1 MCVCGGVGC
10 LSMSVCGGCLSVL
23 LCGCLSVLVCGCLSV
38 LVCGCLSVLVCG
50 GGCVCLV
57 NWKKW
62 VVLYK
67 VVYPL
72 PTPLHQDPPPMGTGT
87 SFQHV
92 VPLQT
97 GKRGVALRHV

>member
-1 MCVCGGVGC
+1 MSMCVCGGGGMFEHVGVWGMFEC
-10 LSMSVCGGCLSVL
+10 AFVWVFECIG
-23 LCGCLSVLVCGCLSV
+23 
-38 LVCGCLSVLVCG
+38 VCG

-87 SFQHV
+87 SLQHV